1 MSQNANGE
9 WGPLVSEKVTTPKV
23 TDELSKRHN
32 IKAGTRV
39 VENKVAKSTNG
50 PVFTLDDLK
59 KFMTV
64 KGGLKLTG
72 K

>member
-1 MSQNANGE
+1 M
-9 WGPLVSEKVTTPKV
+9 
-23 TDELSKRHN
+23 
-32 IKAGTRV
+32 KAATRV
-39 VENKVAKSTNG
+39 VENKVAKPANG